1 MKIRYLLLLAAVSC
15 SPADETGGTAEVDR
29 IDLSELST
37 VTVLESGAMVPKEK
51 MTNETKRTTFM
62 DAISG
67 AAVTGH
73 NSSGKVLT
81 AAEADQYLSREK
93 VLGW

>member
-1 MKIRYLLLLAAVSC
+1 MKIRYLLLMVAVSC

-67 AAVTGH
+67 G
-73 NSSGKVLT
+73 
-81 AAEADQYLSREK
+81 SRYRP
-93 VLGW
+93 